1 MDNKINTMINP
12 PIIELLDKSDN
23 RYSLI
28 IATSRRARQLIDGAS
43 PLIDTI
49 SAKPLTISI
58 DEINEDA
65 YIIEKKQEA

>member
-49 SAKPLTISI
+49 STKPLTISI

>member
-28 IATSRRARQLIDGAS
+28 IATSRRARQLIDGSS

-49 SAKPLTISI
+49 STKPLTISI